1 VTVSA
6 LGANRTFAVS
16 DTREHVISEYG
27 RAIAFFHFEGSDEG
41 DENHGA
47 GSAEYIDD
55 GTVEIEFSLF
65 YGDAVVLLARK
76 T

>member
-1 VTVSA
+1 
-6 LGANRTFAVS
+6 
-16 DTREHVISEYG
+16 VISEYG